1 MPRHFI
7 DELDDTLQLDG
18 QLSLTGGQVSNVR
31 ANLLTAN
38 QGTLLQNMDA
48 EVNGE
53 LRTRRGFRRFGDLK
67 AVTGSVTAQALH
79 WFDSVTG
86 EYLLAIAGGQLL
98 RGESD
103 ATWTQVEPSAVTS
116 TTALADMAQVNDR
129 VFAGTRDS
137 RPTHWNTAAIE
148 GTGTNQI
155 ETATVGGAATA
166 SGSVF
171 IYTTGADISG
181 SPEITSAAV
190 LNGDSAATVAGKIRT
205 ALLAETTI
213 TSVYTVGGAGA
224 DITLTRIVPAANDP
238 TLNIEIDGNGTGVP
252 DLATS
257 SDTTGG
263 SLGTAITDGPAKLAY
278 LTAQKFRLFG
288 INPDA
293 VDEVYTSIHLPTGAT
308 PFTSGTAIASMRVG
322 EGEGDPITGLFAWKG
337 FTLLVQ
343 KEGSIWA
350 VDTTPGAID
359 STSTTIAAGFTVSK
373 LSGRIGG
380 VAHRSIVQA
389 GNDVLFLSRDGV
401 RSLAKTIGDEAGAV
415 SEALSFPVE
424 DYIQR
429 INWQYVANAC
439 ACYWQ
444 GRYLLAVPLDSSTV
458 NDHILVYRPQ
468 TQAWAVWTGIQPVQ
482 FAVSRYNGAAQKL
495 AVLDAR
501 GQVLVWR
508 DYVAPASLTSTD
520 FRDNHTGSTD
530 SRIDWRVRTKALV
543 WNEPLNPKQP
553 EFLELEFTRSTAL
566 ADVRIISDGD
576 YAATLARKVN
586 TGSPGLL
593 LPFTL
598 PGTLGNL
605 VVQRKRLSMSH
616 YAPVRELIVEL
627 TEAEQM
633 TTAEA
638 ADSGYLSLRAI
649 QGGAFVDTMGDDE

>member
-67 AVTGSVTAQALH
+67 TAASAVTPQALH

-86 EYLLAIAGGQLL
+86 EYLLAFADNDLFRADSSG
-98 RGESD
+98 
-103 ATWTQVEPSAVTS
+103 TWTQVQAGAAATPADPIH
-116 TTALADMAQVNDR
+116 TAQINDR
-129 VFAGTRDS
+129 FFACPANARPTVWSQANIAASTAGT
-137 RPTHWNTAAIE
+137 N
-148 GTGTNQI
+148 
-155 ETATVGGAATA
+155 
-166 SGSVF
+166 
-171 IYTTGADISG
+171 
-181 SPEITSAAV
+181 
-190 LNGDSAATVAGKIRT
+190 
-205 ALLAETTI
+205 
-213 TSVYTVGGAGA
+213 
-224 DITLTRIVPAANDP
+224 
-238 TLNIEIDGNGTGVP
+238 
-252 DLATS
+252 
-257 SDTTGG
+257 
-263 SLGTAITDGPAKLAY
+263 ITDGPADLAF

-288 INPDA
+288 VNAAAI
-293 VDEVYTSIHLPTGAT
+293 DELYTSVYLPTGAT
-308 PFTSGTAIASMRVG
+308 PFTSGTAISSIRIG

-337 FTLLVQ
+337 FTLLVF
-343 KEGSIWA
+343 KEGSVWA
-350 VDTTPGAID
+350 VDTTPGTMDA
-359 STSTTIAAGFTVSK
+359 TSATIAAGFTINR

-389 GNDVLFLSRDGV
+389 GNDVFFLSRDGV

-415 SEALSFPVE
+415 SEALSFPIE

-429 INWQYVANAC
+429 INWQHAAKAC

-468 TQAWAVWTGIQPVQ
+468 TQAWTVWTGIQPVQ
-482 FAVSRYNGAAQKL
+482 FAVSRYNGAPQKL

-501 GQVLVWR
+501 GQVLVWH
-508 DYVAPASLTSTD
+508 DYVAPTSLTSTD

-553 EFLELEFTRSTAL
+553 EFIELEFTRSTAL

-605 VVQRKRLSMSH
+605 TVQRKRLSMSH